1 MIRQTDVQAV
11 WLSIKSERSLWYK
24 PYPKSIEKSMPK
36 LLHGT
41 VEKNKLKIERAALHL
56 FTRKGFHGTTVR
68 EIAKKAGISM
78 GKLYI
83 YYDCKEDIFIG
94 LVDHLG
100 RKMEVIRQKELIPL
114 MASLDPDSL
123 RKLAKAIGRVVS
135 ENLDYWRL
143 MYIDVVEFRHKHFIH
158 SFREI
163 AGGLRTYANAMI
175 RGSKVAFP
183 VGVDPSLAYT
193 AIYLQFFTY
202 FLAEELFGA
211 KRHLGMSDDE
221 AIDQLVLLYTGGRV
235 VSRRRTSK

>member
-1 MIRQTDVQAV
+1 
-11 WLSIKSERSLWYK
+11 
-24 PYPKSIEKSMPK
+24 MPK
-36 LLHGT
+36 LLPRT
-41 VEKNKLKIERAALHL
+41 VEKNKRKIERAALQL

-68 EIAKKAGISM
+68 EIAKKAGVSM

-83 YYDCKEDIFIG
+83 YYDTKEDIFID
-94 LVDHLG
+94 LVHHLG
-100 RKMEVIRQKELIPL
+100 RKMEAIRQKELIPL

-123 RKLAKAIGRVVS
+123 RNLARAIGRIVS
-135 ENLDYWRL
+135 NNLDYWRL

-163 AGGLRTYANAMI
+163 AGGLRMYANAMI
-175 RGSKVAFP
+175 QKSKVTFP
-183 VGVDPSLAYT
+183 PGVDASLAYT

-211 KRHLGMSDDE
+211 KRHLGMSDEE

-235 VSRRRTSK
+235 RSGK

>member
-1 MIRQTDVQAV
+1 
-11 WLSIKSERSLWYK
+11 
-24 PYPKSIEKSMPK
+24 MPK
-36 LLHGT
+36 LLDGT
-41 VEKNKLKIERAALHL
+41 IEKNKRKIERAALHL

-68 EIAKKAGISM
+68 EIADKAGISM

-83 YYDCKEDIFIG
+83 YYDTKEDIFVD
-94 LVDHLG
+94 LVHHLG
-100 RKMEVIRQKELIPL
+100 RKMEAIRQKDLIPL
-114 MASLDPDSL
+114 MESLDPDSL

-163 AGGLRTYANAMI
+163 AGGLRTYAHAMI
-175 RGSKVAFP
+175 RRSRIAFP
-183 VGVDPSLAYT
+183 KGVDPSLAYT

-221 AIDQLVLLYTGGRV
+221 AIDQLVLLYTGGRAV
-235 VSRRRTSK
+235 PAR

>member
-1 MIRQTDVQAV
+1 
-11 WLSIKSERSLWYK
+11 
-24 PYPKSIEKSMPK
+24 MPK
-36 LLHGT
+36 LSDRAA
-41 VEKNKLKIERAALHL
+41 EKNKRKIERAALHL

-83 YYDCKEDIFIG
+83 YYDTKEEIF
-94 LVDHLG
+94 VDLANTLG
-100 RKMEVIRQKELIPL
+100 SKMEAIRQKELIPL

-123 RKLAKAIGRVVS
+123 RALAKAIGRVVS

-163 AGGLRTYANAMI
+163 AGGLRTYSNAVI

-183 VGVDPSLAYT
+183 PGVDPALAYT
-193 AIYLQFFTY
+193 TIYLHFFTY

-221 AIDQLVLLYTGGRV
+221 AINQLVLLYTGGRV
-235 VSRRRTSK
+235 VSGRRTGH

>member
-1 MIRQTDVQAV
+1 
-11 WLSIKSERSLWYK
+11 
-24 PYPKSIEKSMPK
+24 MPK
-36 LLHGT
+36 LLDGT
-41 VEKNKLKIERAALHL
+41 IEKNKLKIERAALQL

-68 EIAKKAGISM
+68 EIADRAGVSM

-83 YYDCKEDIFIG
+83 YYDTKEDIFID
-94 LVDHLG
+94 LVHHLG
-100 RKMEVIRQKELIPL
+100 RKMEAIRQKDLMPL
-114 MASLDPDSL
+114 MESLDPDSL

-163 AGGLRTYANAMI
+163 AGGLRMYANAVI
-175 RGSKVAFP
+175 RKSTIAFP
-183 VGVDPSLAYT
+183 PGVDPSLAYT
-193 AIYLQFFTY
+193 AMYLQFFTY

-221 AIDQLVLLYTGGRV
+221 AIDQLVLLYTGGRANRARN
-235 VSRRRTSK
+235 SNGRDHRRKV

>member
-1 MIRQTDVQAV
+1 
-11 WLSIKSERSLWYK
+11 
-24 PYPKSIEKSMPK
+24 MPK

-41 VEKNKLKIERAALHL
+41 IEKNKLKIERAALRL
-56 FTRKGFHGTTVR
+56 FTRKGFNGTTVR
-68 EIAKKAGISM
+68 EIAQKAGVSM

-83 YYDCKEDIFIG
+83 YYDTKEDIFID
-94 LVDHLG
+94 LVHHMG
-100 RKMEVIRQKELIPL
+100 RKMDAIRQKELIPL
-114 MASLDPDSL
+114 MESMDPESLK
-123 RKLAKAIGRVVS
+123 KLAKAIGHVVS

-163 AGGLRTYANAMI
+163 AGGLRTYANAVI
-175 RGSKVAFP
+175 RTSKVDFP
-183 VGVDPSLAYT
+183 SGVDPSLAYT

-221 AIDQLVLLYTGGRV
+221 AIDQLVLLYTGGRGKSV
-235 VSRRRTSK
+235 R

>member
-1 MIRQTDVQAV
+1 
-11 WLSIKSERSLWYK
+11 
-24 PYPKSIEKSMPK
+24 MPK

-41 VEKNKLKIERAALHL
+41 VEKNKLKIERAALYL

-68 EIAKKAGISM
+68 EIAKKAGVSM

-83 YYDCKEDIFIG
+83 YYDTKEDIFID
-94 LVDHLG
+94 LVNHLG
-100 RKMEVIRQKELIPL
+100 RKMEAVRQKELIPL

-163 AGGLRTYANAMI
+163 AGGLRTYANAVI
-175 RGSKVAFP
+175 RGSKVTFP
-183 VGVDPSLAYT
+183 PGVDPALAYT
-193 AIYLQFFTY
+193 TIYLHFFTY

-235 VSRRRTSK
+235 TSHRRN

>member
-1 MIRQTDVQAV
+1 
-11 WLSIKSERSLWYK
+11 
-24 PYPKSIEKSMPK
+24 MPK
-36 LLHGT
+36 LLRGT
-41 VEKNKLKIERAALHL
+41 VEKNKLKIERAALYL
-56 FTRKGFHGTTVR
+56 FTRRGFHGTTVR

-83 YYDCKEDIFIG
+83 YYDTKEDIFID
-94 LVDHLG
+94 LSDHLA
-100 RKMEVIRQKELIPL
+100 RNMEAIRQKELIPL

-163 AGGLRTYANAMI
+163 AGGLRTYANAVI
-175 RGSKVAFP
+175 RGSQVTFP
-183 VGVDPSLAYT
+183 PGVSPSLAYT
-193 AIYLQFFTY
+193 TIYLHFFTY
-202 FLAEELFGA
+202 FLTEELFGA

-235 VSRRRTSK
+235 RSSRRS

>member
-1 MIRQTDVQAV
+1 
-11 WLSIKSERSLWYK
+11 
-24 PYPKSIEKSMPK
+24 MPK
-36 LLHGT
+36 LLSGT
-41 VEKNKLKIERAALHL
+41 IERNKLKIERAALQL

-68 EIAKKAGISM
+68 EIAKKAGVSM

-83 YYDCKEDIFIG
+83 YYDTKEDIFID
-94 LVDHLG
+94 LVQHLG
-100 RKMEVIRQKELIPL
+100 RKMELIPL

-163 AGGLRTYANAMI
+163 AGGLRMYANSVI
-175 RGSKVAFP
+175 VESKVAFP
-183 VGVDPSLAYT
+183 PGVDPSLAYT

-221 AIDQLVLLYTGGRV
+221 AIEQLVLLYTGGRE
-235 VSRRRTSK
+235 VSGR

>member
-1 MIRQTDVQAV
+1 
-11 WLSIKSERSLWYK
+11 
-24 PYPKSIEKSMPK
+24 MPR

-41 VEKNKLKIERAALHL
+41 VEKNRRKIERAALQL

-68 EIAKKAGISM
+68 EIADRAGISM

-83 YYDCKEDIFIG
+83 YYDTKEDIF
-94 LVDHLG
+94 VDLANDLG
-100 RKMEVIRQKELIPL
+100 RKMEAIRQKDLSPL

-123 RKLAKAIGRVVS
+123 RALAKAIGRVVS

-163 AGGLRTYANAMI
+163 AGGLRTYANAVI

-183 VGVDPSLAYT
+183 AGVDPSLAFT
-193 AIYLQFFTY
+193 TIYLHFFTY
-202 FLAEELFGA
+202 FLTEELFGA

-235 VSRRRTSK
+235 LSGRKNSGG

>member
-1 MIRQTDVQAV
+1 
-11 WLSIKSERSLWYK
+11 
-24 PYPKSIEKSMPK
+24 MPR

-41 VEKNKLKIERAALHL
+41 VEKNKLKIERAALQL

-83 YYDCKEDIFIG
+83 YYDTKEDIFVD
-94 LVDHLG
+94 LADHLG
-100 RKMEVIRQKELIPL
+100 RKIEAVRQKELIPL

-123 RKLAKAIGRVVS
+123 RKLAKAIGQVVS

-183 VGVDPSLAYT
+183 AGVDPSLAYT
-193 AIYLQFFTY
+193 TIYLHFFTY
-202 FLAEELFGA
+202 FLTEELFGA
-211 KRHLGMSDDE
+211 KRHLGMSDEE

-235 VSRRRTSK
+235 VSGRKK

>member
-1 MIRQTDVQAV
+1 MDVRVSLVQT
-11 WLSIKSERSLWYK
+11 ERALALNLGK
-24 PYPKSIEKSMPK
+24 LNKANMPK
-36 LLHGT
+36 LRDGT
-41 VEKNKLKIERAALHL
+41 IEKNKLKIERSALQL

-68 EIAKKAGISM
+68 EIAKKAGVSM

-83 YYDCKEDIFIG
+83 YYDSKEDIFID
-94 LVDHLG
+94 LVHHLG
-100 RKMEVIRQKELIPL
+100 RKMEAIRQKELIPL

-123 RKLAKAIGRVVS
+123 RKLAKAIGRVVA

-163 AGGLRTYANAMI
+163 AGGLRMYASAVI
-175 RGSKVAFP
+175 QTSKIAFP
-183 VGVDPSLAYT
+183 DGVDPSLAYT

-221 AIDQLVLLYTGGRV
+221 AIDQLVLLYTGGR
-235 VSRRRTSK
+235 SKSGR

>member
-1 MIRQTDVQAV
+1 
-11 WLSIKSERSLWYK
+11 
-24 PYPKSIEKSMPK
+24 MPRLARDK
-36 LLHGT
+36 I
-41 VEKNKLKIERAALHL
+41 EKNKLKIECAALQL

-68 EIAKKAGISM
+68 EIAKEAGVSM

-83 YYDCKEDIFIG
+83 YYDTKEDIFID
-94 LVDHLG
+94 LVNHLG
-100 RKMEVIRQKELIPL
+100 RKMDAIRQKDLIPL
-114 MASLDPDSL
+114 MATVDPDSL

-163 AGGLRTYANAMI
+163 AGGLRTYANAVI
-175 RGSKVAFP
+175 RDSKIAFP
-183 VGVDPSLAYT
+183 KGVDPSLAYT

-211 KRHLGMSDDE
+211 KRHLGMSDEE
-221 AIDQLVLLYTGGRV
+221 AIDQLVLLYTGGRILRG
-235 VSRRRTSK
+235 RRK